1 PGGITSH
8 STPYE
13 QPVYPS
19 SSTTA
24 TQSLQGAQI
33 LSSYSGSYAL
43 LIGES
48 RYTEGWSNLE
58 SIPGELDQV
67 EEVLRKQGFTVEKSL
82 NLNAEQLGNRF
93 KTFINKYGFDENNRL
108 LFFYSGHGHTRKDK
122 GYLVPTDAPNPHFD
136 EKGFLQKAVTMNEI
150 LAMARKME
158 AKHALFLFDS
168 CFSGT
173 VFKAKA
179 LPKMPRQI
187 SQMAELPVRQF
198 ITAGSADESVP
209 AKSVFTPAFV
219 DALRYGLGD
228 LYKDGYVTGEE
239 LGLYLKNKVPQHTA
253 QTPQYGK
260 IRDYDLSRGDFVFA
274 VGGKRQVAETVQ
286 SQTVSTPSPSPQSP
300 VATTP
305 VPPKPTTHSSYRYTD
320 NGDGT
325 VTDNR
330 SGLIWLKNANCFGP
344 QYWKT
349 AMQKAANLDHGQC
362 GLRDG
367 SRAGMWRLPTKE
379 ELKAMID
386 KKYRKPYSQPALS
399 NAAGTG
405 PWKEGDAF
413 LGVQTNFYWSSTRY
427 AAITGLAW
435 SVHFD
440 DGYVY
445 SVGKTFTSYVWPL
458 RGGQ

>member
-48 RYTEGWSNLE
+48 QYTEGWSILE
-58 SIPGELDQV
+58 SIPSELAQV
-67 EEVLRKQGFTVEKSL
+67 EDVLRKQGFHVEKSF
-82 NLNAEQLGNRF
+82 NLNADQLGNRF
-93 KTFINKYGFDENNRL
+93 KTFINDYGFDENNRL
-108 LFFYSGHGHTRKDK
+108 LFFYSGHGHTLKDK

-136 EKGFLQKAVTMNEI
+136 KKGFLQKAVTMNEI
-150 LAMARKME
+150 LAMARRMD

-228 LYKDGYVTGEE
+228 LYKGGYVT
-239 LGLYLKNKVPQHTA
+239 
-253 QTPQYGK
+253 
-260 IRDYDLSRGDFVFA
+260 
-274 VGGKRQVAETVQ
+274 
-286 SQTVSTPSPSPQSP
+286 
-300 VATTP
+300 
-305 VPPKPTTHSSYRYTD
+305 
-320 NGDGT
+320 
-325 VTDNR
+325 
-330 SGLIWLKNANCFGP
+330 
-344 QYWKT
+344 
-349 AMQKAANLDHGQC
+349 
-362 GLRDG
+362 
-367 SRAGMWRLPTKE
+367 
-379 ELKAMID
+379 
-386 KKYRKPYSQPALS
+386 
-399 NAAGTG
+399 
-405 PWKEGDAF
+405 
-413 LGVQTNFYWSSTRY
+413 
-427 AAITGLAW
+427 
-435 SVHFD
+435 
-440 DGYVY
+440 
-445 SVGKTFTSYVWPL
+445 
-458 RGGQ
+458 